1 MFKSTILCALV
12 ATTSARMTWGACS
25 KDVKYID
32 NFKPAEYAG
41 KWYEIVRDRFN
52 PYTISADCVTKE
64 FSVNKDGDL
73 DLNFRGYYEMMFS
86 YFAGSGT
93 MYQCDEGS
101 PDTFTCMATMG
112 GSDRRSPLNVYL
124 TDYNNYEIFYT
135 CKDMMGG
142 LMKSEMF
149 SVNSRYPEVSDETLA
164 SINQQVKKN
173 LPQYDLDSSWVLT
186 KPIQGNTCKYEWK
199 W

>member
-1 MFKSTILCALV
+1 
-12 ATTSARMTWGACS
+12 
-25 KDVKYID
+25 
-32 NFKPAEYAG
+32 
-41 KWYEIVRDRFN
+41 
-52 PYTISADCVTKE
+52 
-64 FSVNKDGDL
+64 
-73 DLNFRGYYEMMFS
+73 
-86 YFAGSGT
+86 
-93 MYQCDEGS
+93 
-101 PDTFTCMATMG
+101 
-112 GSDRRSPLNVYL
+112 
-124 TDYNNYEIFYT
+124 
-135 CKDMMGG
+135 MMGG